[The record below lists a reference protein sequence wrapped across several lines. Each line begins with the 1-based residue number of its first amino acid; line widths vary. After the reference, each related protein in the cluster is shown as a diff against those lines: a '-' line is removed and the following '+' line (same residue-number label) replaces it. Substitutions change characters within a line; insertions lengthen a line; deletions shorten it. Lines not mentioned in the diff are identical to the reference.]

1 MQSLAENE
9 YAYCRS
15 TLSSVDIL
23 RLNRIWMVLLKGY
36 EEVKGSYNPLISLE
50 MLVIRLCNISQLP
63 DPEKLLQQLY
73 SVGSVGSKDFT
84 ASLVEGK
91 SSSHA
96 LSSAKIAND
105 VLPISFGAVSNE
117 VMPGKGDW
125 YKGWPGVAEAL
136 LHQDEMIL
144 YHHVRTDISVV
155 EFGVGEISVVLRNG
169 ATKSIIESLR
179 NFLNNNTKIQWIIK
193 IIEQNDDNIEIETL
207 AQLLRQEHANK
218 QEAIARHRD
227 VKLMLESFDGL
238 EIAEIKVA

>member
-1 MQSLAENE
+1 
-9 YAYCRS
+9 
-15 TLSSVDIL
+15 
-23 RLNRIWMVLLKGY
+23 
-36 EEVKGSYNPLISLE
+36 
-50 MLVIRLCNISQLP
+50 
-63 DPEKLLQQLY
+63 
-73 SVGSVGSKDFT
+73 
-84 ASLVEGK
+84 
-91 SSSHA
+91 
-96 LSSAKIAND
+96 
-105 VLPISFGAVSNE
+105 
-117 VMPGKGDW
+117 
-125 YKGWPGVAEAL
+125 
-136 LHQDEMIL
+136 MIL